1 MKSPRENPAKQHVV
15 LRPAPFD
22 TETEGEEKVH
32 VYLTHARDLMD
43 LASPAQQG
51 HGLEALLERE
61 DPASALGRAFALL
74 SPQEQYKALRFHRL
88 NDGILYMASHA
99 ALRML
104 LSLEKGRR
112 LPHEWLFASS
122 NYGRP
127 YLVADAFCD
136 FNISHSWPW
145 AAIAFCRH
153 GRCGV
158 DVELQEH
165 LGDWQALI
173 PLVCHEN
180 E

>member
-1 MKSPRENPAKQHVV
+1 M
-15 LRPAPFD
+15 
-22 TETEGEEKVH
+22 H

-104 LSLEKGRR
+104 LSLEKAAVCRMSGFSPPAITVDPTLSPTPSATLIFPIPGHGPLLLSAATDAVEWMWSFKNIWR
-112 LPHEWLFASS
+112 LAGPDPP
-122 NYGRP
+122 GMP
-127 YLVADAFCD
+127 
-136 FNISHSWPW
+136 
-145 AAIAFCRH
+145 
-153 GRCGV
+153 
-158 DVELQEH
+158 
-165 LGDWQALI
+165 
-173 PLVCHEN
+173 
-180 E
+180 